1 MGGNQEKQYTADL
14 HLQEPQMLET
24 LETKTVDE
32 FQTEHCR
39 RHQG

>member
-24 LETKTVDE
+24 LETKLV
-32 FQTEHCR
+32 CIKYLKR
-39 RHQG
+39 KI